1 MVVGAGWVSPTAG
14 TWEECSGA
22 DSGGLAWVVPR
33 PFYYILWHWEQGG
46 EAGPRGL
53 VLRSLVV

>member
-1 MVVGAGWVSPTAG
+1 MSPTAG